1 MIMSGWND
9 RGLMILGLVISL
21 EMLISMELL
30 LPVYIKNT
38 TGSILL
44 VGTLYS
50 INGLVGLLIRIPSGA
65 FSDRF
70 GRKPFILFS
79 GAMKAVGAFILSISN
94 RMNNITSAFIFRSV
108 GLGVEEPAYFALISE
123 RSEAVRLGLTFG
135 ILLTLQKLP
144 QAAGPVLTGFLS
156 DVLDIRVLFLLNS
169 ALCVIATVVM
179 FLSLKEEK
187 KAAAST
193 GLGLDVL
200 RGLDT
205 NVLIFFVA
213 FLIHFMARASFVP
226 FFTVFAEGKGL
237 TLTQLGFILSLGH
250 TVGIFSRVASG
261 WFADRIGSKK
271 VLLYTGVVR
280 AIAFFAIPYAVGFPQ
295 LALVFIPYYS
305 TMAAP
310 PRNVMLSRISD
321 ESTYGKI
328 FGAMATMRDL
338 GDIIGAFALGIV
350 AQQISLQAS
359 FVCMTALEVVFVA
372 LLLLVKERR

>member
-1 MIMSGWND
+1 VIMSGWND

-30 LPVYIKNT
+30 LPVYIKDT

-94 RMNNITSAFIFRSV
+94 RLSHLTSAFIFRSV

-200 RGLDT
+200 RGLDR